1 MLLFV
6 LPTFSAPARE
16 QMPGQK
22 PCHQLCPAQS
32 PNPRGSPELRG
43 KVSSLETGNSIR
55 VTPTCKTETIAL
67 TRLGFRSHWR
77 QLHFSG
83 PAYGGRLLLPRI
95 RQHNIC
101 FFQSLVK
108 DRTGK
113 AHLEALSEGS
123 PHVLPCDGWGMLGF
137 ISGLSGLMQPR
148 DTLVISKHWEENQ
161 NNTLNEITLFI
172 PLSKSSAPVPPGFS
186 ADCSVR
192 TH

>member
-1 MLLFV
+1 MGSGLTGLRCRQPETGLRIFLNCPMGPEPDALICV
-6 LPTFSAPARE
+6 AYFLCSSEGTDARPEAMPSALPS
-16 QMPGQK
+16 
-22 PCHQLCPAQS
+22 PAQS
-32 PNPRGSPELRG
+32 PSPHGSPELRG

-67 TRLGFRSHWR
+67 TRLGFPSYWR

-108 DRTGK
+108 DRTGE

-123 PHVLPCDGWGMLGF
+123 PHVYLVVAGNARLYLRLEWAHAAQRYSGNLQTLG
-137 ISGLSGLMQPR
+137 GE
-148 DTLVISKHWEENQ
+148 SK
-161 NNTLNEITLFI
+161 
-172 PLSKSSAPVPPGFS
+172 
-186 ADCSVR
+186 
-192 TH
+192 